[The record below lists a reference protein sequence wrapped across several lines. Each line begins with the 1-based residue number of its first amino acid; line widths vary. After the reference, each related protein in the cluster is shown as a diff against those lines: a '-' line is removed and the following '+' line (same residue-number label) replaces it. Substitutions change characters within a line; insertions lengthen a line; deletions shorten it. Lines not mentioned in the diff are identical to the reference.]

1 VPIERAFAVTRRQDL
16 PVQLRGVVAA
26 WLAWALAIVA
36 LGLPF
41 LMDARG
47 WRNAQILDGGWWGG
61 VDLHYRLER
70 WMSLIA
76 FLIGSV
82 CVLVTVM
89 FVRTIV
95 RARFA
100 AASAVSLVAFVVA
113 SGLALV
119 AVQSTP
125 GQFLPPTDTGL

>member
-1 VPIERAFAVTRRQDL
+1 
-16 PVQLRGVVAA
+16 
-26 WLAWALAIVA
+26 
-36 LGLPF
+36 
-41 LMDARG
+41 
-47 WRNAQILDGGWWGG
+47 
-61 VDLHYRLER
+61 
-70 WMSLIA
+70 MSLIA

-89 FVRTIV
+89 FVRTNV

-113 SGLALV
+113 SGLAPV